1 MSKPIIGLALGSGSA
16 RGWSHIGVIRAL
28 AQRGVRPN
36 VISGTSIGALVGAVL
51 AAGRLDELEAWV
63 RSMTWREVMG
73 FLDVRLSGGLIRGER
88 LIDHLR
94 QIIGDC
100 SIDDCA
106 TPFGAVA
113 TNLETGNEIW
123 LRSGSLVDAIR
134 ASIALPGLFTPV
146 QYKGRWLVDG
156 ALVNPIPV
164 SLCRAMGADIVIAVD
179 LNTDLLERHSIAP
192 PPITSTTGDDR
203 GYDEMTWSERIG
215 EIMDRVLSTARAS
228 NEERVPGVLEV
239 LARSNMIMS
248 VRISRSRMAGDPP
261 DVLFAPRL
269 ARIGLMD
276 FHRGPEAIAAGLQE
290 VRAKEQQLGYLG
302 L

>member
-1 MSKPIIGLALGSGSA
+1 
-16 RGWSHIGVIRAL
+16 
-28 AQRGVRPN
+28 
-36 VISGTSIGALVGAVL
+36 SGTSIGALVGAVL
-51 AAGRLDELEAWV
+51 AARRLDEVEAWV
-63 RSMTWREVMG
+63 RSMSWRDVMG

-94 QIIGDC
+94 QIIGDP

-106 TPFGAVA
+106 MPFGAVA
-113 TNLETGNEIW
+113 TSLETGNEIW
-123 LRSGSLVDAIR
+123 LRTGSLVDAIR

-146 QYKGRWLVDG
+146 QYQGRWLIDG

-179 LNTDLLERHSIAP
+179 LNTDLLDRYHFDPPDIA
-192 PPITSTTGDDR
+192 IDR
-203 GYDEMTWSERIG
+203 EPKTEAEEGGWPGRLG
-215 EIMDRVLSTARAS
+215 EIMNRVLSTARGGD
-228 NEERVPGVLEV
+228 EERVPGVLEV

-261 DVLFAPRL
+261 DILFAPRL
-269 ARIGLMD
+269 SRIGLMD
-276 FHRGPEAIAAGLQE
+276 FHRGKEAIAEGARE
-290 VRAKEQQLGYLG
+290 VRSKAHQLDYFG

>member
-1 MSKPIIGLALGSGSA
+1 MSKPVIGLALGSGSA

-28 AQRGVRPN
+28 AQRGVRPD
-36 VISGTSIGALVGAVL
+36 VVSGTSIGALVGAVL
-51 AAGRLDELEAWV
+51 VADRLDEVEAWV
-63 RSMTWREVMG
+63 RSMTWREVLS
-73 FLDVRLSGGLIRGER
+73 FLDVRLAGGLIRGGR
-88 LIDHLR
+88 LIEHLR
-94 QIIGDC
+94 QIIGDIKIEEC
-100 SIDDCA
+100 P
-106 TPFGAVA
+106 TPFGAIA

-123 LRSGSLVDAIR
+123 LRSGKLVDAIR

-146 QYKGRWLVDG
+146 EHKGRWLVDG

-179 LNTDLLERHSIAP
+179 LNTDLLERHSVEP
-192 PPITSTTGDDR
+192 PLAYGPDNDDAAGGWPSR
-203 GYDEMTWSERIG
+203 FSD
-215 EIMDRVLSTARAS
+215 IMNRVVSTARGS
-228 NEERVPGVLEV
+228 NEERVPGMLEV

-276 FHRGPEAIAAGLQE
+276 FHRGREAIEAGVQE
-290 VRAKEQQLGYLG
+290 VRTKSHQLDYLG